1 MSKITGGCL
10 CGAIRYEIDGE
21 PVRAANCHCDDCRRA
36 TGSSFGTNVF
46 YKEGDVKILKG
57 TPKKFQHPADSGNT
71 MTKMFCDNCGSQVF
85 GSGSGR
91 PGVLGVRIGS
101 MDDASTVKPA
111 MNVYASKTLH
121 FTVLDPAL
129 DKFDKLPG

>member
-10 CGAIRYEIDGE
+10 CGAIRYEVNGE

-46 YKEGDVKILKG
+46 FKEDDVKIVKG
-57 TPKKFQHPADSGNT
+57 TPKRFQHPADSGNT

-85 GSGSGR
+85 GTTSGR
-91 PGVLGVRIGS
+91 PGVMGVRVGS
-101 MDDASTVKPA
+101 MDDASSVKPT
-111 MNVYASKTLH
+111 MNVYASRVLH

-129 DKFDKLPG
+129 EAYDKLPG